1 MARIWPRAKPFR
13 ESDLHE
19 VAMHGTRRWTGALLL
34 ALLASGGCRPDE
46 HRGYDDPVEEPRPR
60 VPLATARPVTAADS
74 ARARAGLAAESVAVQ
89 SAFGK
94 ATPLRAREVGELRQ
108 DKNAKQVATA
118 QRLGLRVSDQAEI
131 ERLVRAGRL
140 VALGD
145 STEHWILRGMPHS
158 VPYVTPDTRAML
170 VELGRRF
177 HARLDRLG
185 LPRYRM
191 KVTSAL
197 RTDETQAELRKTN
210 SYASRTASAHEF
222 GTTVDVSH
230 ERFAA
235 PAPDAA
241 RVGWEMEAEMLD
253 GVGKEHAKVLQAEL
267 GRAIAEL
274 RSRGVLHV
282 MMENKQPVYHMTV
295 ARRFPG
301 SPASR

>member
-1 MARIWPRAKPFR
+1 MAMGAI
-13 ESDLHE
+13 SML
-19 VAMHGTRRWTGALLL
+19 VA
-34 ALLASGGCRPDE
+34 GCTQDE
-46 HRGYDDPVEEPRPR
+46 HRGYDDQPEQPRAR
-60 VPLATARPVTAADS
+60 VTQAARPAPVPAARPMTAADS
-74 ARARAGLAAESVAVQ
+74 AQARTRIAADSVAVQ
-89 SAFGK
+89 AAFAK
-94 ATPLRAREVGELRQ
+94 ATPLRAREVGELRL

-118 QRLGLRVSDQAEI
+118 QRLGRRVSGEAEI
-131 ERLVRAGRL
+131 ERLVQAGQL

-145 STEHWILRGMPHS
+145 STEHWILREMPHS
-158 VPYVTPDTRAML
+158 NPYVTPDARAML

-197 RTDETQAELRKTN
+197 RTDQTQADLRKTN
-210 SYASRTASAHEF
+210 SYASQTTSSHEF

-241 RVGWEMEAEMLD
+241 KVGWELEAEMLD
-253 GVGKEHAKVLQAEL
+253 EVGQEHAKVLQAEL
-267 GRAIAEL
+267 GRAIAEM
-274 RSRGVLHV
+274 RTQGALHV

-295 ARRFPG
+295 ARRFTG
-301 SPASR
+301 ALGAR